1 MFITPEICLKYGIS
15 KNNIQV
21 LLSEYPKGTE
31 FQSILDNHNLDD
43 FAHEAFL
50 KLPLDE
56 ADQNKYLEKM
66 NIENSTG
73 VFYSSFVN
81 KGESIL
87 RSSQVTESS
96 QVYDSYSVIN
106 SKLIKSSRVIKNSS
120 LVENST
126 LVTES
131 YGVKDSKTVNHS
143 SIVADSS
150 FIIDSCDIIKSS
162 GVDNSIYVFNSESI
176 DDSQMI
182 LNCRALKNCA
192 FCSNLEDKEFY
203 LFNKPIKE
211 KMMKMI
217 QAQFVELFNRELKV
231 IEGIEFMY
239 NIHLNTFSSIQS
251 DLFWEWVKTLPGYD
265 EIIMYSLTID
275 KRAFDLK

>member
-21 LLSEYPKGTE
+21 LLSEYPKGTK
-31 FQSILDNHNLDD
+31 FQFILDNHNLDD

-66 NIENSTG
+66 SIEDSTG

-81 KGESIL
+81 KGESVL

-106 SKLIKSSRVIKNSS
+106 SKSISHSRVIKNSS

-131 YGVKDSKTVNHS
+131 YCVKDSKTVNHS
-143 SIVADSS
+143 SFVADSS

-176 DDSQMI
+176 DESQMI

-192 FCSNLEDKEFY
+192 FCSNLEDKEFH

-211 KMMKMI
+211 KTMKMI

-231 IEGIEFMY
+231 KEGMDFMY